1 MHFFATPAGALSTVL
16 PTHVLSTFLPALV
29 LTAPREEPPV
39 VSLPA
44 LRAGDAAEI
53 RRVLERVLPRVRA
66 WMLRLLGPS
75 ADHDDASQ
83 EALVEIARAL
93 PQFEGR
99 ASVETLA
106 HRITVRV
113 AYRYFG
119 KRRETPLELVPPP
132 ADTVDPE
139 SRAASR
145 EALRR
150 LYRCLDRL
158 PEKRRVAFVLCAV
171 EGLTPTEAADLEGT
185 SALAMRSRLL
195 HAREE
200 IARRLGPDP
209 YFGALRTDPEAP

>member
-1 MHFFATPAGALSTVL
+1 
-16 PTHVLSTFLPALV
+16 
-29 LTAPREEPPV
+29 
-39 VSLPA
+39 
-44 LRAGDAAEI
+44 
-53 RRVLERVLPRVRA
+53 
-66 WMLRLLGPS
+66 MLRLLGPS
-75 ADHDDASQ
+75 GDHDDASQ
-83 EALVEIARAL
+83 EALIEIARAL

-106 HRITVRV
+106 HKITVRV
-113 AYRYFG
+113 AYRHFG
-119 KRRETPLELVPPP
+119 RRRESPLELVPPP

-171 EGLTPTEAADLEGT
+171 EGLSPTEAAEVEGT
-185 SALAMRSRLL
+185 SSLAMRSRLM

-209 YFGALRTDPEAP
+209 YFTTPRGEEEVGQ